1 MLIGFEEKI
10 NEIKDIKKVFPFL
23 RVSKIMLREITIRV
37 IIFFLI
43 ENVIIF
49 LCTYYLF
56 IFFTIYHKS
65 QMSLLKNYI
74 ISLLEGWLINIFI
87 ALLIVV
93 FRKLGIYYRNKYI
106 YNISK
111 YLDKN
116 F

>member
-1 MLIGFEEKI
+1 
-10 NEIKDIKKVFPFL
+10 
-23 RVSKIMLREITIRV
+23 MLREITIRV

-49 LCTYYLF
+49 SCTYYLF

-87 ALLIVV
+87 ALLIVI
-93 FRKLGIYYRNKYI
+93 FRKLGIYFKNKYI

-111 YLDKN
+111 YIDKN